1 MNNSAPLPPMP
12 PGHWLWGHLPER
24 ESDPLGLYLRARQ
37 SLGDV
42 VRFRMGP
49 IYVEQLTH
57 PDHVKYVLADAPAR
71 YTKGPIFHKTRPLVG
86 NGLITAEGDFWKR
99 QRRLAQPSFHRERLT
114 GLGGVMT
121 QTAAEVLEQWEPRV
135 KAGEPVPVFTE
146 MMRLT
151 LLVVVRALFGVD
163 VAEHTREL
171 GEAFT
176 TALEV
181 TNERII
187 SPLPYKPWL
196 YRIPT
201 QKNLAFQRAM
211 VPLNRIVEG
220 IIAQR
225 RAQGGERED
234 LLGMLMAARDADT
247 GDSFDDVQLRD
258 EVMTLLLAGHE
269 TTATALAWTFHLL
282 EKNPEQEAL
291 LHEEVD
297 RVLGGRVPTLEDVP
311 KLRYTS
317 CVFEEA
323 LRLYPAIWAIPRVA
337 EEEDVVS
344 GYRIPKGDLV
354 LLVPYVTHRHPDFWP
369 DPERFEPTRF
379 LPENSKQRPR
389 WAYLPFG
396 GGQRQCIG
404 NNFAMMEAQFILAMV
419 AQRFSLRGVSGAPVI
434 AEAHVTLRPRG
445 TLPMYATRREKV
457 PEALRSHSA

>member
-12 PGHWLWGHLPER
+12 PGHWLLGHLPER
-24 ESDPLGLYLRARQ
+24 ESDPLGLYLRGRNL
-37 SLGDV
+37 LGDV

-86 NGLITAEGDFWKR
+86 NGLVTAEGDFWKR
-99 QRRLAQPSFHRERLT
+99 QRRLAQPSFHRERLA
-114 GLGGVMT
+114 GLAGVMT
-121 QTAAEVLEQWEPRV
+121 ETATEVLAQWEPRV
-135 KAGEPVPVFTE
+135 GAGESVPIFPE

-171 GEAFT
+171 GESFT
-176 TALEV
+176 TALEI

-201 QKNLAFQRAM
+201 AKNLAFQRTM

-225 RAQGGERED
+225 RARGPAGESQD

-247 GDSFDDVQLRD
+247 GDTFDDVQLRD

-269 TTATALAWTFHLL
+269 TTATALAWAFHLL

-297 RVLGGRVPTLEDVP
+297 RVLGGRIPTLEDVP

-323 LRLYPAIWAIPRVA
+323 LRLYPPIWAIPRVA
-337 EEEDVVS
+337 EEEDVVD

-419 AQRFSLRGVSGAPVI
+419 AQRFRLRGTGAPVT
-434 AEAHVTLRPRG
+434 ADAHVTLRPHG
-445 TLPMYATRREKV
+445 TMPMYASRREKE
-457 PEALRSHSA
+457 PQLQSA